1 MVRRFSRKNK
11 FYYKVKFEY
20 DTYKMCVILIKESGK
35 VEMKNIIHKILSLDL
50 VISGIAL
57 IILVILTFLGSLM
70 RYIVNRPIIWQ
81 EEVQIG
87 LAIWVIFFGA
97 SAAFRYS
104 NHIAIDMIVDMF
116 PKNIQKI
123 IEVLIA
129 IVTISVLF
137 FMLINGKNLVLQFIK
152 TNRSTNILHIP
163 SQYIYSAIPLGC
175 FLMIINYIIAE
186 IKIIFGKD
194 LVGIEEEE

>member
-1 MVRRFSRKNK
+1 
-11 FYYKVKFEY
+11 
-20 DTYKMCVILIKESGK
+20 
-35 VEMKNIIHKILSLDL
+35 MKNIIHKILSLDL

-163 SQYIYSAIPLGC
+163 SQFIYSAIPLGC

-194 LVGIEEEE
+194 LIGIEEEE

>member
-1 MVRRFSRKNK
+1 
-11 FYYKVKFEY
+11 
-20 DTYKMCVILIKESGK
+20 
-35 VEMKNIIHKILSLDL
+35 MKNIIHKILSLDL

-57 IILVILTFLGSLM
+57 IVLIILTFLGSLM
-70 RYIVNRPIIWQ
+70 RYIINKPIIWQ

-129 IVTISVLF
+129 IIIISVLL

-163 SQYIYSAIPLGC
+163 SQYIYSAIPIGC

-186 IKIIFGKD
+186 IKVIFGKD
-194 LVGIEEEE
+194 LIGLGEEE

>member
-11 FYYKVKFEY
+11 FYYRVKFGY
-20 DTYKMCVILIKESGK
+20 DIYKICVIPIKESGK

-87 LAIWVIFFGA
+87 LAVWVIFFGA

-104 NHIAIDMIVDMF
+104 NHIAIDMIVDIF

-137 FMLINGKNLVLQFIK
+137 FMLINGKNLILQFIK

-163 SQYIYSAIPLGC
+163 SKFIYSAIPLGC

-194 LVGIEEEE
+194 LIGIEEEE

>member
-1 MVRRFSRKNK
+1 
-11 FYYKVKFEY
+11 
-20 DTYKMCVILIKESGK
+20 
-35 VEMKNIIHKILSLDL
+35 MKNIIHKILSLDL

-97 SAAFRYS
+97 SVAFRYS

>member
-1 MVRRFSRKNK
+1 
-11 FYYKVKFEY
+11 
-20 DTYKMCVILIKESGK
+20 
-35 VEMKNIIHKILSLDL
+35 MKNIIHKILSLDL

-175 FLMIINYIIAE
+175 FLMIINYIISE

>member
-1 MVRRFSRKNK
+1 
-11 FYYKVKFEY
+11 
-20 DTYKMCVILIKESGK
+20 
-35 VEMKNIIHKILSLDL
+35 MKNIIRKILSLDL

-70 RYIVNRPIIWQ
+70 RYIMNSPIIWQ

-116 PKNIQKI
+116 PKNIQRI
-123 IEVLIA
+123 IEVIIA
-129 IVTISVLF
+129 VVTISVLF

-163 SQYIYSAIPLGC
+163 SQYIYLAIPVGC
-175 FLMIINYIIAE
+175 FLMIVNYIIAE
-186 IKIIFGKD
+186 IKVIFGKD
-194 LVGIEEEE
+194 LIGLGEEE

>member
-1 MVRRFSRKNK
+1 
-11 FYYKVKFEY
+11 
-20 DTYKMCVILIKESGK
+20 
-35 VEMKNIIHKILSLDL
+35 MKNIIHKILSLDL

-57 IILVILTFLGSLM
+57 IVLIILTFLGSLM
-70 RYIVNRPIIWQ
+70 RYIINKPIIWQ

-129 IVTISVLF
+129 IITISVL
-137 FMLINGKNLVLQFIK
+137 
-152 TNRSTNILHIP
+152 
-163 SQYIYSAIPLGC
+163 
-175 FLMIINYIIAE
+175 
-186 IKIIFGKD
+186 
-194 LVGIEEEE
+194 

>member
-20 DTYKMCVILIKESGK
+20 DTYKICVILIKESGK

>member
-1 MVRRFSRKNK
+1 
-11 FYYKVKFEY
+11 
-20 DTYKMCVILIKESGK
+20 
-35 VEMKNIIHKILSLDL
+35 MKNIIHKILSLDL

-57 IILVILTFLGSLM
+57 IVLIILTFLGSLM
-70 RYIVNRPIIWQ
+70 RYIINKPIIWQ

-87 LAIWVIFFGA
+87 LAIWAIFFGA

-129 IVTISVLF
+129 IITISVLL

-163 SQYIYSAIPLGC
+163 SQYIYSAIPIGC

-186 IKIIFGKD
+186 IKVIFGKD
-194 LVGIEEEE
+194 LIGLGEEE

>member
-1 MVRRFSRKNK
+1 
-11 FYYKVKFEY
+11 
-20 DTYKMCVILIKESGK
+20 
-35 VEMKNIIHKILSLDL
+35 
-50 VISGIAL
+50 
-57 IILVILTFLGSLM
+57 
-70 RYIVNRPIIWQ
+70 
-81 EEVQIG
+81 
-87 LAIWVIFFGA
+87 
-97 SAAFRYS
+97 
-104 NHIAIDMIVDMF
+104 MIVDMF

>member
-1 MVRRFSRKNK
+1 
-11 FYYKVKFEY
+11 
-20 DTYKMCVILIKESGK
+20 
-35 VEMKNIIHKILSLDL
+35 MKNIIHKILSLDL

-57 IILVILTFLGSLM
+57 IVLIILTFLGSLM
-70 RYIVNRPIIWQ
+70 RYIINKPIIWQ

-129 IVTISVLF
+129 IITISVLL

-163 SQYIYSAIPLGC
+163 SQYIYSAIPIGC

-186 IKIIFGKD
+186 IKDIFGKD
-194 LVGIEEEE
+194 LIGLGEEE

>member
-1 MVRRFSRKNK
+1 
-11 FYYKVKFEY
+11 
-20 DTYKMCVILIKESGK
+20 
-35 VEMKNIIHKILSLDL
+35 MKNIIHKILSLDL

-57 IILVILTFLGSLM
+57 IVLIILTFLGSLM
-70 RYIVNRPIIWQ
+70 RYIINKPIIWQ

>member
-20 DTYKMCVILIKESGK
+20 DTYKICVILIKESGK

-57 IILVILTFLGSLM
+57 IVLIILTFLGSLM
-70 RYIVNRPIIWQ
+70 RYIINKPIIWQ

>member
-1 MVRRFSRKNK
+1 
-11 FYYKVKFEY
+11 
-20 DTYKMCVILIKESGK
+20 
-35 VEMKNIIHKILSLDL
+35 MKNIIHKILSLDL

>member
-11 FYYKVKFEY
+11 FYYRVKFEY
-20 DTYKMCVILIKESGK
+20 DTYKICVILIKESGK

>member
-1 MVRRFSRKNK
+1 
-11 FYYKVKFEY
+11 
-20 DTYKMCVILIKESGK
+20 
-35 VEMKNIIHKILSLDL
+35 MKNIIRKILSLDL

-70 RYIVNRPIIWQ
+70 RYIMNSPIIWQ

-116 PKNIQKI
+116 PKNIQRI
-123 IEVLIA
+123 IEVIIA
-129 IVTISVLF
+129 VVTIKCFVFYVDKWKKLSSS
-137 FMLINGKNLVLQFIK
+137 IYKN
-152 TNRSTNILHIP
+152 
-163 SQYIYSAIPLGC
+163 
-175 FLMIINYIIAE
+175 
-186 IKIIFGKD
+186 
-194 LVGIEEEE
+194 

>member
-1 MVRRFSRKNK
+1 
-11 FYYKVKFEY
+11 
-20 DTYKMCVILIKESGK
+20 
-35 VEMKNIIHKILSLDL
+35 MKNIIHKILSLDL

-104 NHIAIDMIVDMF
+104 NHTAIDMIVDMF

>member
-1 MVRRFSRKNK
+1 
-11 FYYKVKFEY
+11 
-20 DTYKMCVILIKESGK
+20 
-35 VEMKNIIHKILSLDL
+35 MKNIIHKILSLDL

-129 IVTISVLF
+129 ISVLF